1 MAGSRADVII
11 SANAEQFAAAL
22 EILSRHAAACAAE
35 LRALGS
41 GGCDCGIAGTD
52 CVIHYPEVGRPD
64 PAS

>member
-1 MAGSRADVII
+1 MAGSRADVIV

-22 EILSRHAAACAAE
+22 DIIARHAAACAAE

-52 CVIHYPEVGRPD
+52 CAIHYPEVAD